1 MNGERMNKAQR
12 RVTVIDLM
20 GGQEDWAKIVAADNF
35 LAVFDRLPDQM
46 RLIVDLKMTGQTNE
60 EIAKVLNISVHTVIE
75 HLRRARKRFVRDFED
90 F

>member
-1 MNGERMNKAQR
+1 MNKAQR